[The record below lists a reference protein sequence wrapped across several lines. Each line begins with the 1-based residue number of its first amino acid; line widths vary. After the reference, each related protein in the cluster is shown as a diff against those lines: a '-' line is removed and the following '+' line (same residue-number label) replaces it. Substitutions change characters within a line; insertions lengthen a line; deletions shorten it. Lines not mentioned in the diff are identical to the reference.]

1 MKKKINLQK
10 ILILHFFFLGLV
22 SCFSSHQNE
31 ESIVT
36 TIQVRDLSEDIQI
49 PKEILNNVEKEA
61 VEESKT
67 HSLLYT
73 FLPLTVEFNEKTEG
87 VLKNNPIRFQF
98 QKGGGAVDLKD
109 VTVGQGTFYMSF
121 PAEQFANQPELV
133 HLYYVS
139 QSPQKN
145 IAEEKFGLGC
155 GRWLDLKSKFKN
167 LQSKD
172 FLKLNTTDLRH
183 LYVLAGH
190 YIFVFR
196 QNSQIFL
203 TQLTVIDSRHKDR
216 LCPELAA
223 RTK

>member
-1 MKKKINLQK
+1 MKKKINFKKL
-10 ILILHFFFLGLV
+10 LIIHFIFFGLS

-31 ESIVT
+31 ESDIT
-36 TIQVRDLSEDIQI
+36 TVQVRELSEDIQI
-49 PKEILNNVEKEA
+49 PKEILNIVEKEA
-61 VEESKT
+61 IEESKT
-67 HSLLYT
+67 HALLYT
-73 FLPLTVEFNEKTEG
+73 FLPLSVEFNEKNVG
-87 VLKNNPIRFQF
+87 VLKNNPVRFQF

-121 PAEQFANQPELV
+121 PSEQFVSQPELV

-139 QSPQKN
+139 QAPQKN
-145 IAEEKFGLGC
+145 IGDEKFGLGC

-167 LQSKD
+167 LQNKD

-203 TQLTVIDSRHKDR
+203 TQLTVMDSRHKDR
-216 LCPELAA
+216 LCPELAT

>member
-1 MKKKINLQK
+1 MKKKFSLK
-10 ILILHFFFLGLV
+10 KTLLFCFFFFGLF
-22 SCFSSHQNE
+22 SCFKSHENKVSS
-31 ESIVT
+31 VT
-36 TIQVRDLSEDIQI
+36 TIQVRQLSEDIQI
-49 PKEILNNVEKEA
+49 PKEILNSVEKES

-67 HSLLYT
+67 HALLYT
-73 FLPLTVEFNEKTEG
+73 FLPLSVEFNEKTQG

-121 PAEQFANQPELV
+121 PSEQFVNQPELA

-139 QSPQKN
+139 QAPQKN
-145 IAEEKFGLGC
+145 IAGEKFGLGC
-155 GRWLDLKSKFKN
+155 QRWLDLKSKFKN

-203 TQLTVIDSRHKDR
+203 TQLTVVDSRHKDR
-216 LCPELAA
+216 LCPELAM